1 MKLQV
6 CTREEAESLSGRPDW
21 AVISITDPL
30 SAFGPAKLRPGW
42 HAIHRVTFDEADLTA
57 DDSDLHVMLTDQ
69 DAQGIVLFVYAH
81 SDLEGFMVHC
91 NQGIG
96 RSQGV
101 AAWIAERFG
110 IPVFSLTDKGTEFA
124 LDPRF
129 NQHVYE
135 MLNKHDNDIS

>member
-6 CTREEAESLSGRPDW
+6 CAREEAESLPGRPDW

-42 HAIHRVTFDEADLTA
+42 YAIHRVTFDDADLAA
-57 DDSDLHVMLTDQ
+57 DDSDQHVMITDQ
-69 DAQGIVLFVYAH
+69 GAQGIVLFVYTH
-81 SDLEGFMVHC
+81 SNLEGFMVHC
-91 NQGIG
+91 NQGIR

-101 AAWIAERFG
+101 AAWIAEHFN
-110 IPVFSLTDKGTEFA
+110 IPTLALTDKGSQFA

-129 NQHVYE
+129 NQHVYQ
-135 MLNKHDNDIS
+135 MLKRHDCNLS